1 MIDIS
6 AVTWLPCARELQS
19 TRSTELQSFEVSCVC
34 NDEPPAGCIPLI
46 MKDGVKVS
54 EVAAICNTAFKVQ
67 YVSLLK
73 HV

>member
-6 AVTWLPCARELQS
+6 AVTWLPCTRELQS

-54 EVAAICNTAFKVQ
+54 EVAAEVAAFKVQ